1 MLRAAPLMEA
11 DFNFANKLF
20 IGKRMAEWAEGHN
33 DIPDDECCRSCRSHQ
48 AIDVAASQCLT
59 FGALRQ
65 RHIPG
70 SSLSVNASN

>member
-1 MLRAAPLMEA
+1 MEA

-33 DIPDDECCRSCRSHQ
+33 DIPDDECCNQ